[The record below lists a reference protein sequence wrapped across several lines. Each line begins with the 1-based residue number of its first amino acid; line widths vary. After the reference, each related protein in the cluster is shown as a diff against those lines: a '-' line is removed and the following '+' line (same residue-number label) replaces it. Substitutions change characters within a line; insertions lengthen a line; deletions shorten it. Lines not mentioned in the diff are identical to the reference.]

1 MVSMARME
9 GSELKRRREALGMT
23 VPQLAELLDVTRISL
38 YRWEREGVSERV
50 GMLQLALRQLE
61 DQVLRERMGVEQEQD
76 Q

>member
-1 MVSMARME
+1 ME

>member
-1 MVSMARME
+1 ME

-61 DQVLRERMGVEQEQD
+61 DQVLRERMGVEQENTE
-76 Q
+76 